1 MDALKDA
8 IKHTITNNHVHEVI
22 MSRMNSITALWAA
35 VAVAAAAV
43 SVTIVI
49 TAAPQAAHGVE
60 RAVLPAATSTGEAG
74 AAISIERGRYV
85 AQISGCNDCHTAGY
99 AMSGGKVPQSEWLK
113 GDALGWRGPWGTT
126 YPANLRLTLVRYSED
141 QWVEVARS
149 AQYRPPMPWFS
160 LRDMNEA
167 DLRSL
172 YRFVRSLGEPGAPAP
187 AYVPP
192 PPPCQYDLRHLPPR
206 DQ

>member
-85 AQISGCNDCHTAGY
+85 AQISGCNDCQGGVAEGGAPMGAG
-99 AMSGGKVPQSEWLK
+99 MPVGGTVVPSLP
-113 GDALGWRGPWGTT
+113 AGPGGA
-126 YPANLRLTLVRYSED
+126 PG
-141 QWVEVARS
+141 
-149 AQYRPPMPWFS
+149 PMPS
-160 LRDMNEA
+160 GSPVTTSKPVIISDE
-167 DLRSL
+167 
-172 YRFVRSLGEPGAPAP
+172 V
-187 AYVPP
+187 V
-192 PPPCQYDLRHLPPR
+192 LP
-206 DQ
+206 